1 MPLVGGVAAPPY
13 LTAAEALA
21 AGTLSIGE
29 VGGGAVA
36 QLTLKNAG
44 QLPVLLL
51 DGEHLEG
58 AMQNRVL
65 NATVLAAP
73 DHETVIPVSCV
84 ERGRWGYQGP
94 SGEYAGF
101 RPAPEMAYAELR
113 GMKAETV
120 AASARHG
127 AGRRADQGA
136 VWADVERK
144 RAQVQGGV
152 RPPARCA
159 TRSGTGRR
167 TSGGSSTVSVDPT
180 RSTTA

>member
-1 MPLVGGVAAPPY
+1 MSAIAKDPIAGVRELLTDGLTVRPARRPGRSRSCRSWAAMAAPPY
-13 LTAAEALA
+13 LTAAEALD

-29 VGGGAVA
+29 MGGGSVP

-73 DHETVIPVSCV
+73 EHETVIPVSCV
-84 ERGRWGYQGP
+84 ERGRWGYQGSSAELR
-94 SGEYAGF
+94 SGS
-101 RPAPEMAYAELR
+101 PAPEMAYAELR
-113 GMKAETV
+113 ALKAETV
-120 AASARHG
+120 AASARRG
-127 AGRRADQGA
+127 AGRRVDQGA

-144 RAQVQGGV
+144 RAQVQG
-152 RPPARCA
+152 R
-159 TRSGTGRR
+159 
-167 TSGGSSTVSVDPT
+167 
-180 RSTTA
+180 